1 MSNQNYYELLGV
13 ERTASFEEI
22 KRAFR
27 VQAKKY
33 HPDYHPGDKEA
44 ETRFKQINEAYE
56 VLKDDQK
63 RAAYDQ
69 YGHEAYV
76 NGMGRSG
83 GAGFGGFDFS
93 GTGFESIFEEMFG
106 AGFGGGTA
114 ARSRTRQ
121 VKGSDVRYDLN
132 ITLDDSFT
140 GVKQNITVETYVQ
153 CAACDGKGGESL
165 ETCPTCGGGGHVRQR
180 QGFFVVETVCPV
192 CRGTGKSVKNPC
204 KECAGSGRIRK
215 KRTLEVNIPAGV
227 DSGVRMRLAGEG
239 NAGLNGGPAGD
250 LYVFLTVQPHDIFVR
265 QGNDLYC
272 EIPVP
277 MTTAALGGEV
287 KIPTMGGKAEKHT
300 VSAGL
305 QSGDQVR
312 LKNKGMPI
320 LKSGGAFGD
329 LYVSF
334 KVETPTNLT
343 DRQKE
348 LLREFAAE
356 EGEHQ
361 QACTDFFCR
370 LKKIW
375 QDWTD

>member
-13 ERTASFEEI
+13 ERTASFNQI
-22 KRAFR
+22 KSAFR

-44 ETRFKQINEAYE
+44 EARFKQINEAYE

-83 GAGFGGFDFS
+83 AGAGFSGFDFS

-106 AGFGGGTA
+106 GAFGGD
-114 ARSRTRQ
+114 RSHFRQ
-121 VKGSDVRYDLN
+121 SKGSDVRYDLN
-132 ITLDDSFT
+132 ITLDDSFRGT
-140 GVKQNITVETYVQ
+140 KKSITVETYVK
-153 CAACDGKGGESL
+153 CDSCNGKGGETL
-165 ETCPTCGGGGHVRQR
+165 ETCPTCGGSGHVRQR
-180 QGFFVVETVCPV
+180 QGFFVVETTCPV
-192 CRGTGKSVKNPC
+192 CHGIGKSVKNPC
-204 KECAGSGRIRK
+204 KDCSGSGRIRK

-227 DSGVRMRLAGEG
+227 DTGVRMRLAGEG
-239 NAGLNGGPAGD
+239 NVGLNGGISGD

-265 QGNDLYC
+265 QGDDLYC

-277 MTTAALGGEV
+277 MTTAALGGTV
-287 KIPTMGGKAEKHT
+287 KIPTMSGKAEVHT

-312 LKNKGMPI
+312 LKGKGMPI
-320 LKSGGAFGD
+320 LKSGGAVGNM
-329 LYVSF
+329 YISF

-348 LLREFAAE
+348 LLREFATE
-356 EGEHQ
+356 SGEHQ

>member
-13 ERTASFEEI
+13 QRTASFEEI

-33 HPDYHPGDKEA
+33 HPDYHPDDKEA
-44 ETRFKQINEAYE
+44 EARFKQINEAYE

-69 YGHEAYV
+69 YGHDAYV
-76 NGMGRSG
+76 NGMGKSG
-83 GAGFGGFDFS
+83 NSGFGGFDFS

-106 AGFGGGTA
+106 GGFGGGHA
-114 ARSRTRQ
+114 KPRQ
-121 VKGSDVRYDLN
+121 SKGSDVRYDLE
-132 ITLDDSFT
+132 ITLDESFT
-140 GVKQNITVETYVQ
+140 GIKKNITVNTYVP
-153 CAACDGKGGESL
+153 CEDCSGKGGKS
-165 ETCPTCGGGGHVRQR
+165 TQNCPTCSGMGHVRQR

-192 CRGTGKSVKNPC
+192 CHGTGKSVKDPC
-204 KECAGSGRIRK
+204 SSCSGSGRVRK

-227 DSGVRMRLAGEG
+227 DSGVRMRLGGEG
-239 NAGLNGGPAGD
+239 DAGLNGAPSGD
-250 LYVFLTVQPHDIFVR
+250 LYVFLTVRPHDIFIR

-277 MTTAALGGEV
+277 MTVAALGGDV
-287 KIPTMGGKAEKHT
+287 KIPTMSGKAETYT

-305 QSGDQVR
+305 QTGKQIR
-312 LKNKGMPI
+312 LKGKGMPI
-320 LKSGGAFGD
+320 LKSGGSFGD

-343 DRQKE
+343 ARQKE
-348 LLREFAAE
+348 LLQEFAAE
-356 EGEHQ
+356 KGEHQ

-375 QDWTD
+375 QDWSE